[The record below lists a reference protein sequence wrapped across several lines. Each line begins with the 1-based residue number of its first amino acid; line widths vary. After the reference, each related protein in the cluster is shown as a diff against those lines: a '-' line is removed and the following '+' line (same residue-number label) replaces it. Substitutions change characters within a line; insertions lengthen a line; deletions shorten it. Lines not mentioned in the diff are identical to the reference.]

1 MRRYAGF
8 RPAALLPLLISAL
21 FCGAAESGI
30 VSEDEN
36 SLKFRQNDGT
46 EVLLPKRPGS
56 TVICYS
62 SLVQVWYAAGGTAVA
77 IPAVP
82 TRDTLPEAARGLPQ
96 LGTHN
101 TMSAEKIMMHRPDLV
116 LLNDKLPGHRQLRRT
131 LAELNIPAACIDY
144 RNYRDFREIFEL
156 FRRLNGSG
164 ASADAITGKVD
175 ALCMQARR
183 LPSPAFASIYIGV
196 GIRAETDRA
205 NAACMAALLGGR
217 NIVPPGRSS
226 RGPFSYEQLLLRD
239 PDVIFLVTTGNVAG
253 AREVFRKEF
262 EARPEWKS
270 LRAVKNN
277 RVHFLPPDLF
287 LYLPGSR
294 FPEAFRHLA
303 KLLYPDQEFI
313 E

>member
-1 MRRYAGF
+1 MRRCAGF
-8 RPAALLPLLISAL
+8 LPAALLPLLISAL

-46 EVLLPKRPGS
+46 EVLLPKHPGS

-62 SLVQVWYAAGGTAVA
+62 SLVQVWYAAGGTAAA

-82 TRDTLPEAARGLPQ
+82 TRDALPEAARCLPQ

-101 TMSAEKIMMHRPDLV
+101 TMSIEKIMMHHPDLV

-131 LAELNIPAACIDY
+131 LAQLNIPAACIDY
-144 RNYRDFREIFEL
+144 RNYRDFRKIFEL

-164 ASADAITGKVD
+164 ADADAITGKAD
-175 ALCMQARR
+175 ALCAQARQ

-205 NAACMAALLGGR
+205 NTACMAALLGGR
-217 NIVPPGRSS
+217 NIVPPGRSP
-226 RGPFSYEQLLLRD
+226 RVPFSYEQLLLHD

-270 LRAVKNN
+270 LRAMKNG
-277 RVHFLPPDLF
+277 RVHFLPPELF

-303 KLLYPDQEFI
+303 KLLYPDQEFN

>member
-1 MRRYAGF
+1 M
-8 RPAALLPLLISAL
+8 
-21 FCGAAESGI
+21 
-30 VSEDEN
+30 
-36 SLKFRQNDGT
+36 
-46 EVLLPKRPGS
+46 
-56 TVICYS
+56 
-62 SLVQVWYAAGGTAVA
+62 
-77 IPAVP
+77 
-82 TRDTLPEAARGLPQ
+82 
-96 LGTHN
+96 
-101 TMSAEKIMMHRPDLV
+101 
-116 LLNDKLPGHRQLRRT
+116 
-131 LAELNIPAACIDY
+131 
-144 RNYRDFREIFEL
+144 

-175 ALCMQARR
+175 ALCMQARK

-226 RGPFSYEQLLLRD
+226 RGPFSYEQLLLHD

-270 LRAVKNN
+270 LRAVKNG
-277 RVHFLPPDLF
+277 RVHFLPPELF

>member
-1 MRRYAGF
+1 MKRYAGF
-8 RPAALLPLLISAL
+8 RLAAILLLLISAP
-21 FCGAAESGI
+21 FCGAAEPGI
-30 VSEDEN
+30 VSEDES
-36 SLKFRQNDGT
+36 SLTFRQNDGT
-46 EVLLPKRPGS
+46 EVILPKRPGS

-175 ALCMQARR
+175 ALCAQARR

-205 NAACMAALLGGR
+205 NAA
-217 NIVPPGRSS
+217 
-226 RGPFSYEQLLLRD
+226 
-239 PDVIFLVTTGNVAG
+239 
-253 AREVFRKEF
+253 
-262 EARPEWKS
+262 
-270 LRAVKNN
+270 
-277 RVHFLPPDLF
+277 
-287 LYLPGSR
+287 
-294 FPEAFRHLA
+294 
-303 KLLYPDQEFI
+303 
-313 E
+313 

>member
-1 MRRYAGF
+1 MRVVSGSARGCRLQPVPGMNTRPTTDRVKENVFNLIQDHVRDADVLDLFAGTGQLGIEQEMPRKETPGHPRGAF
-8 RPAALLPLLISAL
+8 AGPHRIAAVISAHRL
-21 FCGAAESGI
+21 
-30 VSEDEN
+30 N
-36 SLKFRQNDGT
+36 PRQ
-46 EVLLPKRPGS
+46 
-56 TVICYS
+56 
-62 SLVQVWYAAGGTAVA
+62 
-77 IPAVP
+77 
-82 TRDTLPEAARGLPQ
+82 RG
-96 LGTHN
+96 
-101 TMSAEKIMMHRPDLV
+101 
-116 LLNDKLPGHRQLRRT
+116 
-131 LAELNIPAACIDY
+131 AEL
-144 RNYRDFREIFEL
+144 EI
-156 FRRLNGSG
+156 
-164 ASADAITGKVD
+164 
-175 ALCMQARR
+175 
-183 LPSPAFASIYIGV
+183 

-239 PDVIFLVTTGNVAG
+239 PDVIFLVTTGSVAG